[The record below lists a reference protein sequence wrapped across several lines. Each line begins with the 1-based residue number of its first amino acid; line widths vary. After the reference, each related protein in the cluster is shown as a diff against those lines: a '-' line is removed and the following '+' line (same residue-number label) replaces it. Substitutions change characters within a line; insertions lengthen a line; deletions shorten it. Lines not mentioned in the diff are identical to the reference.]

1 MEVDQDENN
10 AIGTRYAIR
19 KREKKEKPLGSP
31 RGLARQHNLGCF
43 ELVKLVDNQIKDKFK
58 EKLLLAFRK
67 ERYVQDLVDLVSD
80 FFRKV
85 RV

>member
-1 MEVDQDENN
+1 MKTNVRD
-10 AIGTRYAIR
+10 
-19 KREKKEKPLGSP
+19 REKGKKPTAV
-31 RGLARQHNLGCF
+31 RRWVERTFTWLGCF

-85 RV
+85 WV